1 MRRLERQLA
10 ETSQPHL
17 GRRRF
22 IAATATVAGGLM
34 VGFRATSSAAQDE
47 AAGAQASAPNPFEA
61 YIQIDSEHRVTVLS
75 AHMEGGQGIYAGL
88 ATLVAEELDADWSQM
103 QATGASGN
111 IALYGNMAMGGA
123 FQLTGGST
131 AMSSSW
137 QRYRQAGA
145 LARALLVSAAA
156 ESWGVPASEISVEK
170 GVLAHASGK
179 TGQFGEFVA
188 AAAALPVPAKVKLKD
203 AGQWTYIGNEDLR
216 RPDTARKTRG
226 EQDYTIDVLLPDML
240 TAVLKRAPRFGAT
253 AKSYD
258 ADPIMAMPGVVKV
271 VATPRGVAVVA
282 KSYWEALKAR
292 DALEVEWDESAA
304 ETRSTAGL
312 MEGYR
317 TEADDGSG
325 VLVHTVGDAAGA
337 LDDAAEVVSAD
348 FEFPYLAHA
357 AMEPLNAVGRL
368 QDGEFEIWA
377 GHQMPDYYQATA
389 AQILGIAPDKVKL
402 HVMMTGGFF
411 GRRATPDADV
421 IVETAS
427 IVKAMGEGV
436 AVRVQ
441 WSREDDMT
449 GGRYRPMYFH
459 RVSAALDGAGK
470 LSAWR
475 HHIVGQS
482 ILKGTVFESALMADG
497 VDSTSVEGVD
507 NMPYAIPNQSVSLST
522 TDVGIPVLW
531 WRSVGHT
538 HTAYAVE
545 TMIDD
550 LARKAGR
557 DAVDFR
563 RDMLRDFPRHLG
575 VLELAAEKAGWSN
588 APPEGIHRG
597 VALHASFGTYVAEVA
612 EVSVKDDGSWK
623 VERVVCA
630 VDCGTAV
637 NPDVIRA
644 QMEGG
649 IGFALAGIVHG
660 EITLTDGVVD
670 QDNYDSYKVLRI
682 NEMPSVEVHIVN
694 SAEAPTGVG
703 EPGVPPLGPAVANAL
718 LSATGER
725 KRVLPLG
732 TRV

>member
-1 MRRLERQLA
+1 MRRFERQLA
-10 ETSQPHL
+10 KISSPHL
-17 GRRRF
+17 SRRRF
-22 IAATATVAGGLM
+22 VAATATVAGGLM
-34 VGFRATSSAAQDE
+34 VGFRATSGAAQGE
-47 AAGAQASAPNPFEA
+47 AAGAPSPTPNPFEA
-61 YIQIDSEHRVTVLS
+61 YIQIDSEHQVTVMS

-111 IALYGNMAMGGA
+111 ISFYGNMAMGGA

-131 AMSSSW
+131 AMASSW

-145 LARALLVSAAA
+145 VARALLVAAAA
-156 ESWGVPASEISVEK
+156 ETWGVAASEITVEK

-179 TGQFGEFVA
+179 TGQFGEFVS
-188 AAAALPVPAKVKLKD
+188 AAAALPVPDKVKLKD
-203 AGQWTYIGNEDLR
+203 SSQWSYIGNEDLR
-216 RPDTARKTRG
+216 RPDTENKTRG
-226 EQDYTIDVLLPDML
+226 QQDYTIDVMLPGML

-253 AKSYD
+253 VRSYN
-258 ADPIMAMPGVVKV
+258 ADPIMAMPGVVNV

-292 DALEVEWDESAA
+292 DALEIEWDESAA
-304 ETRSTAGL
+304 EKRGTAGL
-312 MEGYR
+312 MESYR

-325 VLVHTVGDAAGA
+325 VRVHTVGDAAGA
-337 LDDAAEVVSAD
+337 LDDAAEVVAAD

-357 AMEPLNAVGRL
+357 AMEPLNAVGRY
-368 QDGEFEIWA
+368 QNGVFEIWA

-389 AQILGIAPDKVKL
+389 AQILGIAPEKVKL

-459 RVSAALDGAGK
+459 RVAAGLDDNGK
-470 LSAWR
+470 LSAWK

-497 VDSTSVEGVD
+497 VDSTSIEGVD
-507 NMPYAIPNQSVSLST
+507 TMPYAIPNQSVILST

-545 TMIDD
+545 TMMDD

-557 DAVDFR
+557 DPVDFR

-575 VLELAAEKAGWSN
+575 VLELVAEKAGWGV
-588 APPEGIHRG
+588 APPDGIHRG
-597 VALHASFGTYVAEVA
+597 IALHASFGTYVAEVA
-612 EVSVKDDGSWK
+612 EVSVRENGNWK

-670 QDNYDSYKVLRI
+670 QDNYDSYPVLRI
-682 NEMPSVEVHIVN
+682 NEMPSVEVHIVD
-694 SAEAPTGVG
+694 SEEAPSGVG

-718 LSATGER
+718 MSATGER
-725 KRVLPLG
+725 KRILPLG